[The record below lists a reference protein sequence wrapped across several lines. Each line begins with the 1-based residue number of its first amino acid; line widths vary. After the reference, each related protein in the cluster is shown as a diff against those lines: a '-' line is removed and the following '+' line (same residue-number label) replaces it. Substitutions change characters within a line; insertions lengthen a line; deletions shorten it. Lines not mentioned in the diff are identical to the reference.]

1 MRSSPD
7 DRGANQRLRTRKDL
21 LLAAARLLEEGRTPG
36 MDEIA
41 AAAMVSR
48 ATAYRYFPTLEA
60 LLLEAPLQGETPD
73 PATLFAGDESTD
85 AEARIDRAEA
95 ALHRMS
101 YRNARQLRL
110 MLAHTLAQEPAD
122 AVPRRQ
128 NRRTPLIEAALQPL
142 RGELEPAAFR
152 RLCRALAL
160 VFGTES
166 MIVCTDILQLDEEA
180 ARELKSWTVRALVRA
195 ALLEARRNKRPRAT
209 TTGAPHRAHS

>member
-1 MRSSPD
+1 MNRSPD
-7 DRGANQRLRTRKDL
+7 DRRANQRLRTRKDL
-21 LLAAARLLEEGRTPG
+21 LVATARLLEEGRTPA

-85 AEARIDRAEA
+85 AEERVDRAEA

-110 MLAHTLAQEPAD
+110 MLAHSLAREPAD

-128 NRRTPLIEAALQPL
+128 NRRTPLIEAALEPA
-142 RGELEPAAFR
+142 RGELDPAAFR

-166 MIVCTDILQLDEEA
+166 MIVCSDILQIDGQA
-180 ARELKSWTVRALVRA
+180 ARELKSWTARALVRA
-195 ALLEARRNKRPRAT
+195 AIQEARPV
-209 TTGAPHRAHS
+209 GARKKHA

>member
-1 MRSSPD
+1 MHRAPD

-101 YRNARQLRL
+101 YANARQLRL
-110 MLAHTLAQEPAD
+110 MLAHSLAREPAD
-122 AVPRRQ
+122 AMPRRQ
-128 NRRTPLIEAALQPL
+128 NRRTPLIEAALEPV
-142 RGELEPAAFR
+142 RGDLDPATWR

-166 MIVCTDILQLDEEA
+166 MIVCTDILQIDEEA

-195 ALLEARRNKRPRAT
+195 ALRETKPAGARKKSP
-209 TTGAPHRAHS
+209 

>member
-1 MRSSPD
+1 MNRPPGE
-7 DRGANQRLRTRKDL
+7 RRANQRLRTRKDL
-21 LLAAARLLEEGRTPG
+21 LVAAARLLEDGRTPG

-73 PATLFAGDESTD
+73 PAALFAGDDSRD

-110 MLAHTLAQEPAD
+110 MLAHSLAREPAE

-128 NRRTPLIEAALQPL
+128 NRRTPLIEAALEPA
-142 RGELEPAAFR
+142 RAELDPAAFR

-166 MIVCTDILQLDEEA
+166 MIVCSDILQIDEQA

-195 ALLEARRNKRPRAT
+195 AMQEARPA
-209 TTGAPHRAHS
+209 GARRKQA

>member
-1 MRSSPD
+1 MRKPPD

-21 LLAAARLLEEGRTPG
+21 LLAAARLLEQDRTPG

-73 PATLFAGDESTD
+73 PATLFAGDASTD
-85 AEARIDRAEA
+85 AEERIDRAEA

-110 MLAHTLAQEPAD
+110 MLTQSLAREAAD
-122 AVPRRQ
+122 AVPKRQ
-128 NRRTPLIEAALQPL
+128 NRRTPLIEAALEPV
-142 RGELEPAAFR
+142 RGELDPAAYR

-166 MIVCTDILQLDEEA
+166 MIVCTDILQIDEDA
-180 ARELKSWTVRALVRA
+180 AREMKSWTVRALVRA
-195 ALLEARRNKRPRAT
+195 ALQEARPAGALKKRP
-209 TTGAPHRAHS
+209 

>member
-1 MRSSPD
+1 MNRPPGE
-7 DRGANQRLRTRKDL
+7 RRANQRLRTRKDL
-21 LLAAARLLEEGRTPG
+21 LVAAARLLEDGRTPG

-73 PATLFAGDESTD
+73 PAALFAGDDSRD
-85 AEARIDRAEA
+85 AEVRIDRAET

-110 MLAHTLAQEPAD
+110 MLAHSLAREPAE

-128 NRRTPLIEAALQPL
+128 NRRTPLIEAALEPA
-142 RGELEPAAFR
+142 RAELDPAAFR

-166 MIVCTDILQLDEEA
+166 MIVCSDILQIDEQA

-195 ALLEARRNKRPRAT
+195 AMQEAKPAGARRKQA
-209 TTGAPHRAHS
+209 

>member
-1 MRSSPD
+1 MHRPPD

-166 MIVCTDILQLDEEA
+166 MIVCTDILQIDEEA

-195 ALLEARRNKRPRAT
+195 ALRETRPGGARKKSR
-209 TTGAPHRAHS
+209 

>member
-1 MRSSPD
+1 MNRSPE
-7 DRGANQRLRTRKDL
+7 DRRANQRLRTRKDL

-41 AAAMVSR
+41 ATAMVSR

-85 AEARIDRAEA
+85 AEERIDRAEA

-110 MLAHTLAQEPAD
+110 MLAHTLAQQPAE
-122 AVPRRQ
+122 AVPKRQ
-128 NRRTPLIEAALQPL
+128 NRRTPLIEAALQPV
-142 RGELEPAAFR
+142 RGELDPAAFR

-160 VFGTES
+160 VFGSES
-166 MIVCTDILQLDEEA
+166 MIVCTDILQIDEEA

-195 ALLEARRNKRPRAT
+195 ALRETKPAGARKKSP
-209 TTGAPHRAHS
+209 

>member
-1 MRSSPD
+1 MHRPPD

-195 ALLEARRNKRPRAT
+195 ALRETRPGGARKKSR
-209 TTGAPHRAHS
+209 